1 MKENAIF
8 QLQILDYFVCSLKL
22 YVPQKGFPAG
32 VSVKEPTCQCRRP
45 KRLGFNPW
53 VGKLPGGGRGNPLQY
68 FCLENPLDR
77 RAWLATVHRVSKSQI
92 WLKWLSMQKHM
103 GCCGL
108 KFSVTTA
115 AKSSYR
121 GNRKRSLTPLSRLRY
136 SFMLNTNSSGIL
148 LPNVVS
154 FHILNL
160 LKEARLCYML
170 CSIECEG
177 SGIYITPV
185 LKHLQTGM

>member
-1 MKENAIF
+1 
-8 QLQILDYFVCSLKL
+8 
-22 YVPQKGFPAG
+22 
-32 VSVKEPTCQCRRP
+32 
-45 KRLGFNPW
+45 
-53 VGKLPGGGRGNPLQY
+53 
-68 FCLENPLDR
+68 
-77 RAWLATVHRVSKSQI
+77 
-92 WLKWLSMQKHM
+92 MQKHM

-121 GNRKRSLTPLSRLRY
+121 GNRKRSLTPLSRLHY

-185 LKHLQTGM
+185 LKHLQTGMQSLIFLLATAKAELCVAEQLECSTVPCVTDPLVTSRFAVDLVW